1 MAQQLMVK
9 EQASLGDLFS
19 DLAEQTGKL
28 IRQEA
33 ALAKT
38 ELTEKATAAGKN
50 IGMLAAGAFI
60 GYAGLLAVT
69 AAVIIGLAYVLPLW
83 LSALLVGA
91 ALAIAAYVLINNA
104 LTALKKTPW
113 TPEET
118 IESIKE
124 DAQWLKQQVD

>member
-1 MAQQLMVK
+1 MVK

-38 ELTEKATAAGKN
+38 ELTEKAAAAGKN

-60 GYAGLLAVT
+60 GYAGLLAIT
-69 AAVIIGLAYVLPLW
+69 AAVIVGLAYVLPLW
-83 LSALLVGA
+83 LSALIVGA
-91 ALAIAAYVLINNA
+91 VLAISGYFLINA
-104 LTALKKTPW
+104 GLTALKKTAW